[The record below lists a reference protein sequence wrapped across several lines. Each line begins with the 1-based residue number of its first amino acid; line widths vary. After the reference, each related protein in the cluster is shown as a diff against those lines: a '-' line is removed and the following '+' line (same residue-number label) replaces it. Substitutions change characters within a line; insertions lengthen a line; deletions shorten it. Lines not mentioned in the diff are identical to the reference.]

1 MQEEAIAKSPTEV
14 IAELDLIGEQLIDL
28 VAINNRLLVSTTR
41 CLRVYRLE
49 GSNMSL
55 DNTLPAKSPIKAV
68 LALSA
73 GRIALVSEVGGK
85 FLPECPMLMG

>member
-1 MQEEAIAKSPTEV
+1 MQEEPVSKSPAEV
-14 IAELDLIGEQLIDL
+14 IAELDLAGEQLIDL
-28 VAINNRLLVSTTR
+28 VAIDNRLLVSTTK

-55 DNTLPAKSPIKAV
+55 DYTLPAKSPMKAV

-85 FLPECPMLMG
+85 FLPECPMLM